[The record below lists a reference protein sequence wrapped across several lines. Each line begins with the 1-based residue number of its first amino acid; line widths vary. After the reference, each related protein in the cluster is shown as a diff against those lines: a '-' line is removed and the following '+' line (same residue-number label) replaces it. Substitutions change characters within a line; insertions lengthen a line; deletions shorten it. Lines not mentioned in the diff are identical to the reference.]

1 MRKALV
7 VGVNYYSNFSSLS
20 GCVNDAN
27 SVKAKLERNGDGTV
41 NFQVKLLQSTGPTEI
56 VSRPILRNSIEELFS
71 GDGEIALLY
80 FSGHGY
86 IETAGGYLCASD
98 CERGDDGVAISN
110 ILTWANGATMIQNRI
125 VILDCCHSGIAG
137 SRPLQNDASEIYE
150 GVTILTASTS
160 EQYASEV
167 NGSGVFTSLLV
178 DALAGSASNLV
189 GDITPGSVYAH
200 VDQSLG
206 PWAQRPMFKTN
217 VKRFISLR
225 KVTPPI
231 GLEDLRRLV
240 EFFPEPGYRFQ
251 LDPTYEP
258 ERSSDDKKKNVPQP
272 IPEHTEIFAIL
283 QSYNR
288 LNLLVPVDA
297 PHMWHAA
304 MNSKTVKLTALGE
317 HYRRLVEEKL
327 I

>member
-7 VGVNYYSNFSSLS
+7 VGIDYYSNVSKLS

-27 SVKAKLERNGDGTV
+27 SVKTILERNGDGTV
-41 NFQVKLLQSTGPTEI
+41 NFQVKLLLSRDPMEI
-56 VSRPILRNSIEELFS
+56 VNRRQLRNSIEELFS

-86 IETAGGYLCASD
+86 IETVGGYLCASD
-98 CERGDDGVAISN
+98 CESGHDGVAIAD
-110 ILTWANGATMIQNRI
+110 ILTWANGAEKIQSRI

-137 SRPLQNDASEIYE
+137 GKPLQNEASEIYE
-150 GVTILTASTS
+150 GVTILTASTA
-160 EQYASEV
+160 EQYAIEA

-178 DALAGSASNLV
+178 DALAGAASNLV

-231 GLEDLRRLV
+231 RLEDLLRIV
-240 EFFPEPGYRFQ
+240 EFFPDPGYRFQ

-258 ERSSDDKKKNVPQP
+258 ERSSDDERNNVPP
-272 IPEHTEIFAIL
+272 PDPLHTAIFAIL

-288 LNLLVPVDA
+288 LNLLVPEDA

-304 MNSKTVKLTALGE
+304 MNSKTVKLTSLGE
-317 HYRRLVEEKL
+317 HYRRLVSEGL

>member
-7 VGVNYYSNFSSLS
+7 VGIDHYSEVAPLA
-20 GCVNDAN
+20 GCVHDAH
-27 SVKAKLERNGDGTV
+27 SVKAMLERHGDGTV
-41 NFQVKLLQSTGPTEI
+41 NFQVKLLVSTDPAELVERRT
-56 VSRPILRNSIEELFS
+56 LRDSIQELFS
-71 GDGEIALLY
+71 GDGEVALLY
-80 FSGHGY
+80 FAGHGHV
-86 IETAGGYLCASD
+86 ETAGGYLCASD
-98 CERGDDGVAISN
+98 CEKGDDGVAISD
-110 ILTWANGATMIQNRI
+110 IFTWANGASKIQNRI

-150 GVTILTASTS
+150 GVTILTASTA
-160 EQYASEV
+160 EQYASEA
-167 NGSGVFTSLLV
+167 NESGVFTSLLV

-225 KVTPPI
+225 SVTPPI
-231 GLEDLRRLV
+231 RLEDLRRIV
-240 EFFPEPGYRFQ
+240 EFFPDADDRFQ
-251 LDPTYEP
+251 LDPSYEP
-258 ERSSDDKKKNVPQP
+258 ERSPDDEKKDIPP
-272 IPEHTEIFAIL
+272 PDPEHTAIFAIL

-288 LNLLVPVDA
+288 LNLLVPENA

-304 MNSKTVKLTALGE
+304 MNSKTVRLTALGE
-317 HYRRLVEEKL
+317 HYRRLVAEGL